1 MSVENHPF
9 QAEVAQ
15 LLDLM
20 IHSLYSN
27 KDVFLRELISNASDA
42 IDRRRF
48 AGLTDSNLLGDE
60 ESRITLHLDAE
71 KRVLAVEDTGIGMT
85 REEVS
90 QNLGTLAHSGS
101 AEFLAA
107 LEASRKQGEAA
118 PALIGQFGVGF
129 YASFMV
135 ASRVSVVTRKAGEEA
150 GTLWESAGDGH
161 FSLTEAARDE
171 PGTTVT
177 LQLREV
183 EGDDDLADYANEWLL
198 RGIVKRYSDFVA
210 YPIRL
215 RNADAEAEEDAEPL
229 NSMKAIWTRP
239 ESEVE
244 EEERKEFYK
253 HVSHDWSDPLLHVS
267 TRIEGNFEARALL
280 FVPGVA
286 PQDLYH
292 HEIAHRGIQLYVK
305 RVFIM
310 DECREL
316 MPEYL
321 RFVRGVVDAEDL
333 PLNVSREILQQDA
346 QIKVIRKHLVRK
358 VLEALAELREE
369 DAERYRGFWEQF
381 GPVVKEGLL
390 DVGEKRERIYEL
402 MQCASTQHESQLTS
416 LAEVVERMPDGQE
429 VLYYLCAES
438 LEVARRS
445 PHLEAFRERGVEV
458 VLFADPVDGVWLQ
471 RSPPEYQGK
480 RWRSVGE
487 GEIDLVGGDEKQ
499 TAEAEHEEQVA
510 DYGALLKALRAA
522 LQEQVSEVRLSSRL
536 RDSAACLVRE
546 EGELSPQMAQ
556 ILRQA
561 GREVPETKPILEV
574 NGGHALLA
582 KLKARV
588 AADPADARVADY
600 AELLYAQAL
609 LSEGGRLP
617 DPAAFSQRLG
627 DLMERAL

>member
-1 MSVENHPF
+1 MPVETHSF
-9 QAEVAQ
+9 QAEVVQ

-48 AGLTDSNLLGDE
+48 AGLTDTSLLGDE
-60 ESRITLHLDAE
+60 EPRITLVLDSE
-71 KRVLAVEDTGIGMT
+71 KRVLTVEDTGIGMT
-85 REEVS
+85 REEAA

-107 LEASRKQGEAA
+107 LEASRKEGEV
-118 PALIGQFGVGF
+118 PPGLMGQFGVGF

-135 ASRVSVVTRKAGEEA
+135 ASRVSVVTRRAGEET

-161 FSLTEAARDE
+161 FSLTDATREE

-177 LQLREV
+177 LQLREA
-183 EGDDDLADYANEWLL
+183 EGDDDLADYANEWVL

-210 YPIRL
+210 YPVRL
-215 RNADAEAEEDAEPL
+215 RKADPDAEQDDEAL
-229 NSMKAIWTRP
+229 NSMKAIWTRAD
-239 ESEVE
+239 SEVGE
-244 EEERKEFYK
+244 DERKEFYK
-253 HVSHDWSDPLLHVS
+253 HVSHDWNDPLLHVS

-286 PQDLYH
+286 PPDLYH
-292 HEIAHRGIQLYVK
+292 HEMAHRGIQLYVK

-321 RFVRGVVDAEDL
+321 RFIRGVVDAEDL
-333 PLNVSREILQQDA
+333 SLNVSREILQQDA
-346 QIKVIRKHLVRK
+346 QIKVIRNHLVRK
-358 VLEALAELREE
+358 VLEALTKLRED
-369 DAERYRGFWEQF
+369 DAERYRGFWEHF
-381 GPVVKEGLL
+381 GPVIKEGLL

-402 MQCASTQHESQLTS
+402 MQCASTQHESQLSS
-416 LAEVVERMPDGQE
+416 LAEVVERMPEEQE

-438 LEVARRS
+438 LEVAQRS

-458 VLFADPVDGVWLQ
+458 VLFCDPVDDVWLQ

-487 GEIDLVGGDEKQ
+487 GEIDLVDGDEKQ
-499 TAEAEHEEQVA
+499 QAEAVREEQTA

-522 LQEQVSEVRLSSRL
+522 LQERISEVRLSSRL

-546 EGELSPQMAQ
+546 EGEISPQMAQ

-574 NGGHALLA
+574 NGDHTLLT
-582 KLKARV
+582 KLKRRV
-588 AADPADARVADY
+588 EDDPTDARIEDY
-600 AELLYAQAL
+600 AELLFAQAL

-627 DLMERAL
+627 ELMERAL

>member
-1 MSVENHPF
+1 MPVESHPF
-9 QAEVAQ
+9 QAEVVQ

-27 KDVFLRELISNASDA
+27 RDVFLRELISNASDA

-48 AGLTDSNLLGDE
+48 AGLTDSSLQGDSE
-60 ESRITLHLDAE
+60 PLITLHLDAE

-85 REEVS
+85 REEVT

-118 PALIGQFGVGF
+118 PGLIGQFGVGF

-135 ASRVSVVTRKAGEEA
+135 ASRVSVVTRKAGEEE
-150 GTLWESAGDGH
+150 GTLWESAGDGQ
-161 FSLTEAARDE
+161 FTVTEVAREE

-177 LQLREV
+177 LALREV
-183 EGDDDLADYANEWLL
+183 EGEDELADYTNEWLL
-198 RGIVKRYSDFVA
+198 RSIVKRYSDFVA
-210 YPIRL
+210 YPIQL
-215 RNADAEAEEDAEPL
+215 RKADADPAETPEAL

-239 ESEVE
+239 DDEVE

-253 HVSHDWSDPLLHVS
+253 HVSHDWNDPLLHVS

-280 FVPGVA
+280 FVPSVA
-286 PQDLYH
+286 PHDLYH
-292 HEIAHRGIQLYVK
+292 HENAHRGIQLYVK

-321 RFVRGVVDAEDL
+321 RFVRGVVEAEDL
-333 PLNVSREILQQDA
+333 SLNVSREILQQDA

-358 VLEALAELREE
+358 ILEALVDLRKR
-369 DAERYRGFWEQF
+369 DAEAYRAFWEQF
-381 GPVVKEGLL
+381 GPVIKEGLL

-402 MQCASTQHESQLTS
+402 MLCASTQHESQPAS
-416 LAEVVERMPDGQE
+416 LDEVVERMTEGQE
-429 VLYYLCAES
+429 VLYYLAAES

-458 VLFADPVDGVWLQ
+458 VLFADPVDEVWLQ
-471 RSPPEYQGK
+471 RGPPDFEGK
-480 RWRSVGE
+480 SWRSVGE
-487 GEIDLVGGDEKQ
+487 GEIDLAEGDDKQ
-499 TAEAEHEEQVA
+499 QAEAEREEQAA
-510 DYGALLKALRAA
+510 DYGTLLKALRAA

-574 NGGHALLA
+574 NAGHALLA
-582 KLKARV
+582 KLKERV
-588 AADPADARVADY
+588 AAEPGDDRIAEY
-600 AELLYAQAL
+600 AELLFAQAL

-617 DPAAFSQRLG
+617 DPAAFSRRLG
-627 DLMERAL
+627 ELMERAL